1 MNKMEYILTE
11 SITKPKNY
19 YNYGMRVEIEVKD
32 NRAMDILEDYA
43 NKKINRSQFIVKMI
57 ELINSITDERDYYKS
72 KIENYETED
81 RR

>member
-1 MNKMEYILTE
+1 MEY
-11 SITKPKNY
+11 
-19 YNYGMRVEIEVKD
+19 EIEVKD

-43 NKKINRSQFIVKMI
+43 NKKISRSQFIAKMI

-81 RR
+81 RK

>member
-1 MNKMEYILTE
+1 MEY
-11 SITKPKNY
+11 
-19 YNYGMRVEIEVKD
+19 EIEVKD

-43 NKKINRSQFIVKMI
+43 NKKISRSQFIAKMI
-57 ELINSITDERDYYKS
+57 ELINSITNERDYYKS

>member
-1 MNKMEYILTE
+1 M
-11 SITKPKNY
+11 
-19 YNYGMRVEIEVKD
+19 GCEIEVKD

-43 NKKINRSQFIVKMI
+43 NKKISRSQFIAKMI

-81 RR
+81 RK

>member
-1 MNKMEYILTE
+1 MK
-11 SITKPKNY
+11 
-19 YNYGMRVEIEVKD
+19 VEVKD

-43 NKKINRSQFIVKMI
+43 NKKISRSQFIVKMI
-57 ELINSITDERDYYKS
+57 ELINSITNERDYYKS

>member
-1 MNKMEYILTE
+1 MEYILTE

-32 NRAMDILEDYA
+32 DRAMDILEDYA
-43 NKKINRSQFIVKMI
+43 NRKISRSQFIVKMI

>member
-32 NRAMDILEDYA
+32 DRAMDILEDYA
-43 NKKINRSQFIVKMI
+43 NRKISRSQFIVKMI

>member
-1 MNKMEYILTE
+1 M
-11 SITKPKNY
+11 
-19 YNYGMRVEIEVKD
+19 KD

-43 NKKINRSQFIVKMI
+43 NKKISRSQFIAKMI
-57 ELINSITDERDYYKS
+57 ELINSITNERDYYKS

>member
-32 NRAMDILEDYA
+32 DRAMDILEDYA
-43 NKKINRSQFIVKMI
+43 NKKISRSQFIVKMI
-57 ELINSITDERDYYKS
+57 ELINSITDERDHYRS
-72 KIENYETED
+72 RIENYE
-81 RR
+81 RQII

>member
-1 MNKMEYILTE
+1 MGCE
-11 SITKPKNY
+11 
-19 YNYGMRVEIEVKD
+19 VEVKD

-43 NKKINRSQFIVKMI
+43 NKKISRSQFIAKMI

-81 RR
+81 RK